1 MVFPAGTG
9 SEFVISTP
17 VSVALF
23 RAVQRFD
30 DSDCACAAIEHATS
44 TRIPISE
51 YLIGIASQEVCVH
64 LLPRPA
70 ELSTIPTPHL
80 LQQYK

>member
-23 RAVQRFD
+23 KAAQRFD
-30 DSDCACAAIEHATS
+30 DLDCACAAIEHATS

-51 YLIGIASQEVCVH
+51 YLIRIASQDVRGR
-64 LLPRPA
+64 LLLRSA
-70 ELSTIPTPHL
+70 ELSTIPTPEP
-80 LQQYK
+80 LQAT